1 MARVT
6 SITIAGPEDPIYTG
20 RWVVSKQGPPRLN
33 KEDDM
38 ANVKTTLVDRPEKIK
53 NQNSGYSI
61 IIPQGGAEL
70 SVKKDTKAEGN
81 AKTK

>member
-38 ANVKTTLVDRPEKIK
+38 ANIKTTLISRLLFTI
-53 NQNSGYSI
+53 
-61 IIPQGGAEL
+61 
-70 SVKKDTKAEGN
+70 
-81 AKTK
+81 